1 MLPVYILLILIC
13 LIMVIN
19 KRRMAENVEINRK
32 TIAFDFDDCLKNY
45 KTKKPIKAVVNEMK
59 CNYKNGH
66 RIIIVTARGQ
76 VGVPE
81 IKQFLKEI
89 DMDVGIPIFATGDSI
104 SRKKSKV
111 IKQENVDVFFDDQPG
126 FLEDVAINCPNVQL
140 FQTFPDDEVSI
151 RPYVN
156 RKRVRE

>member
-1 MLPVYILLILIC
+1 MFPVYILLILIC

-19 KRRMAENVEINRK
+19 KHRMTESVEISRK
-32 TIAFDFDDCLKNY
+32 TIAYDFDDCLKNY
-45 KTKKPIKAVVNEMK
+45 KTKKPIEPVVNDMK
-59 CNYKNGH
+59 RNYKNGN
-66 RIIIVTARGQ
+66 RVIVVTARGQ
-76 VGVPE
+76 LGVPE
-81 IKQFLKEI
+81 IKRFLEEM
-89 DMDVGIPIFATGDSI
+89 DMDVTIPIFATGDSI

-126 FLEDVAINCPNVQL
+126 FLEDVAINCPNVKL
-140 FQTFPDDEVSI
+140 YRTFPDDEVSI